1 MQKIKVVTIGGGT
14 VGFIIDRG
22 LAQLENIELTS
33 ITSPFDDGGSTGRLR
48 DELGVLPQGDVRRR
62 LIAHDIRKES
72 LLRDLFLHRFE
83 NGKDLKDHS
92 LGNIILSGA
101 EQLWGKEKY
110 LDKAAEI
117 FGITGTVLPMSLDNA
132 KLLTELSDGSV
143 VEGETD
149 LDFRDL
155 EDERAVSK
163 IYLKG
168 RAKINPRA
176 EKAILN
182 ADFIIICPGDLYT
195 SLLPNF
201 LVEGTDQAL
210 QKSKAQIIF
219 MTNIMT
225 KFSETRNFDVE
236 KFLSEFEKYAKRQP
250 DVVIHNNKKISQNIL
265 DKYKKE
271 EKVELVNVSSSKNI
285 KPKLISV
292 DLLNQKALSQ
302 KLIRHDSLKS
312 AKVLQKVFKSRLF
325 IWDLDYTIFD
335 VAKTFYK
342 QDMTYNKQVLKRK
355 EFGLKDM
362 KYQKLY
368 YDQDLLKLI
377 KNDKQNVH
385 VLLTASLYRPDFQM
399 EKIKA
404 MGLEKYFTEIFVMDK
419 KGSKK
424 KYIQKILS
432 KYRFSKSRTLVLGDS
447 LEEEIQAAADLGI
460 DFVRF
465 RVVSKFN
472 DVPSKLK
479 PLLEINKKEDILKI
493 FDPKT
498 YEK

>member
-1 MQKIKVVTIGGGT
+1 M
-14 VGFIIDRG
+14 
-22 LAQLENIELTS
+22 
-33 ITSPFDDGGSTGRLR
+33 
-48 DELGVLPQGDVRRR
+48 
-62 LIAHDIRKES
+62 
-72 LLRDLFLHRFE
+72 
-83 NGKDLKDHS
+83 
-92 LGNIILSGA
+92 
-101 EQLWGKEKY
+101 
-110 LDKAAEI
+110 
-117 FGITGTVLPMSLDNA
+117 
-132 KLLTELSDGSV
+132 
-143 VEGETD
+143 
-149 LDFRDL
+149 
-155 EDERAVSK
+155 
-163 IYLKG
+163 
-168 RAKINPRA
+168 
-176 EKAILN
+176 
-182 ADFIIICPGDLYT
+182 
-195 SLLPNF
+195 
-201 LVEGTDQAL
+201 
-210 QKSKAQIIF
+210 
-219 MTNIMT
+219 
-225 KFSETRNFDVE
+225 
-236 KFLSEFEKYAKRQP
+236 
-250 DVVIHNNKKISQNIL
+250 
-265 DKYKKE
+265 
-271 EKVELVNVSSSKNI
+271 VNVSSSKNI

>member
-250 DVVIHNNKKISQNIL
+250 DVVIHNNKKN
-265 DKYKKE
+265 
-271 EKVELVNVSSSKNI
+271 
-285 KPKLISV
+285 
-292 DLLNQKALSQ
+292 
-302 KLIRHDSLKS
+302 
-312 AKVLQKVFKSRLF
+312 
-325 IWDLDYTIFD
+325 
-335 VAKTFYK
+335 
-342 QDMTYNKQVLKRK
+342 
-355 EFGLKDM
+355 
-362 KYQKLY
+362 
-368 YDQDLLKLI
+368 
-377 KNDKQNVH
+377 
-385 VLLTASLYRPDFQM
+385 
-399 EKIKA
+399 
-404 MGLEKYFTEIFVMDK
+404 
-419 KGSKK
+419 
-424 KYIQKILS
+424 
-432 KYRFSKSRTLVLGDS
+432 
-447 LEEEIQAAADLGI
+447 
-460 DFVRF
+460 
-465 RVVSKFN
+465 
-472 DVPSKLK
+472 
-479 PLLEINKKEDILKI
+479 
-493 FDPKT
+493 
-498 YEK
+498 